1 VTDAGRDAASELSDR
16 HDAALQKA
24 DEARARMQEVAGKIA
39 DTEEYAAGVLEDVAA
54 DAPERAD
61 HLRAMAA
68 RAREFAEQE
77 RDVSE
82 GGQPL

>member
-1 VTDAGRDAASELSDR
+1 MRETDLSDR
-16 HDAALQKA
+16 HDAALEQA
-24 DEARARMQEVAGKIA
+24 AEARARMQEVAGRIA

-54 DAPERAD
+54 DSPERAD

-82 GGQPL
+82 GRQPS

>member
-1 VTDAGRDAASELSDR
+1 MSDPRDDLAGR
-16 HDAALQKA
+16 HDAALEQSA
-24 DEARARMQEVAGKIA
+24 LARARMQEVAAKIA

-54 DAPERAD
+54 EQPERAD

-77 RDVSE
+77 RDVSS
-82 GGQPL
+82 GQPPP

>member
-1 VTDAGRDAASELSDR
+1 MSDAGEDLSDR
-16 HDAALQKA
+16 HDAALRKA
-24 DEARARMQEVAGKIA
+24 AEIRARLEQVAGRIA

-54 DAPERAD
+54 EQPERAE

-77 RDVSE
+77 REVSE
-82 GGQPL
+82 GREP